1 MKNFICLVFISIICV
16 ACTKDPGVTSE
27 PTDSLQDG
35 WDPVL
40 IPNKDSL
47 GTRGSGLQAILH
59 SGSWIMVEDAWS
71 VPAEGKPGYLVHAPR
86 LFVTT
91 ANGTHWDTLSVPSK
105 GFVHTLYSDSTA
117 FYVGTTTG
125 DVLKYLP
132 DNKEWIK
139 INVLD
144 SSSDIEFGVYGIA
157 KFENNLIVCLA
168 GFKDTVTR
176 EVVSVLRLQN
186 GDSWIDLDTPPTH
199 YDPYGTETIPLQ
211 FHRGVEWNGK
221 FYAAT
226 ADGVFELEPGS
237 WQWKQLPHPPK
248 LRYTESLVANPV
260 QDILVHKNKLVMA
273 DEWRLLAYEW
283 DDAGN
288 EWIPID
294 SLFLNFYNSEDSLN
308 YVINVNSIHGKYR
321 LVSDGEHL
329 FSFGKRSYPKV
340 YMGDYGEP
348 YGNIPKGWR
357 SIVGDVS
364 KGHRLPTL
372 VIYGG
377 DVIDGELYAV
387 SYEGLY
393 KISLKNLDSIIAGE
407 KDFF

>member
-1 MKNFICLVFISIICV
+1 
-16 ACTKDPGVTSE
+16 
-27 PTDSLQDG
+27 
-35 WDPVL
+35 
-40 IPNKDSL
+40 
-47 GTRGSGLQAILH
+47 
-59 SGSWIMVEDAWS
+59 
-71 VPAEGKPGYLVHAPR
+71 
-86 LFVTT
+86 
-91 ANGTHWDTLSVPSK
+91 
-105 GFVHTLYSDSTA
+105 
-117 FYVGTTTG
+117 
-125 DVLKYLP
+125 
-132 DNKEWIK
+132 
-139 INVLD
+139 
-144 SSSDIEFGVYGIA
+144 
-157 KFENNLIVCLA
+157 
-168 GFKDTVTR
+168 
-176 EVVSVLRLQN
+176 
-186 GDSWIDLDTPPTH
+186 
-199 YDPYGTETIPLQ
+199 
-211 FHRGVEWNGK
+211 
-221 FYAAT
+221 
-226 ADGVFELEPGS
+226 
-237 WQWKQLPHPPK
+237 
-248 LRYTESLVANPV
+248 
-260 QDILVHKNKLVMA
+260 MA

-393 KISLKNLDSIIAGE
+393 KISLKNLNSIIAGE